1 MNLSL
6 RRRILLTMVPPLVL
20 FAALGIGGVVLV
32 RELAYRID
40 AILRENYDSVR
51 AMEELNEALERI
63 DSAYQFALA
72 GKETEARKSHADNW
86 PRYDKQMDV
95 EKRNITIFPDEP
107 ILVKK
112 LDELTL
118 IYRQQG
124 EQFFARPAGS
134 PERPTD
140 YFGKPGL
147 LDSFKQIKDVSAA
160 ILHLNQ
166 ENMEQANRSARDTA
180 RRSQYVLVGGLVLT
194 GLAAGVFCWRLVR
207 SISLPIEAVTRAA
220 QAIGAGQLGQ
230 RVPVLR
236 HDELGQL
243 TEAFNRMSQQL
254 SDLRRSNM
262 RRLVRAQQ
270 TSQATID
277 SFPDPIL
284 VIDPEGRLE
293 LANRLA
299 CQVLGVVPTEA
310 DQPNPAW
317 EPPES
322 LRQPLANALHEQQP
336 YLTEV
341 FDQVLTFQLAGEERA
356 YLPQIRPIRD
366 PYGDTLG
373 AAVVL
378 NDVTR
383 FRLLDRLKSDL
394 VATASHELKTPL
406 TSVRLAIHV
415 LLEERVGP
423 LEAKQVELLLD
434 ARDNTERL
442 YKMIESLL
450 ALARLEQGKGGL
462 QLVPEAPQALLRA
475 AADAIAPRAE
485 DRQISLV
492 VEASPDLP
500 RVAIDPAR
508 LGHALANLLDNA
520 LTYTEPRGQVT
531 LSAEAGADGFV
542 KLTIADTGVGIPAE
556 SLPHLFEKFFRV
568 PEQGRAGGT
577 GLGLAIVKEIVLA
590 HGGEITCTSA
600 PGKGTAFHLL
610 LPVWKG

>member
-6 RRRILLTMVPPLVL
+6 RRRILLTIAPPLLLFTVL
-20 FAALGIGGVVLV
+20 GVAGVLLL

-51 AMEELNEALERI
+51 AMNELNEALERI

-72 GKETEARKSHADNW
+72 GEEEKARMSQAANW
-86 PRYDKQMDV
+86 PLYDQQLAR
-95 EKRNITIFPDEP
+95 EKANITIFPDER
-107 ILVKK
+107 ILVEK
-112 LDELTL
+112 LDELTRH
-118 IYRQQG
+118 YRQQG
-124 EQFFARPAGS
+124 EQFFSRPAGS
-134 PERPTD
+134 PQRQLD
-140 YFGKPGL
+140 YFGTPGL
-147 LDSFKQIKDVSAA
+147 LDSFQQLKEVSGA
-160 ILHLNQ
+160 ILRLNQ
-166 ENMEQANRSARDTA
+166 DYMEKANQSAKDTA
-180 RRSQYVLVGGLVLT
+180 RRSLFVLGGGLVL
-194 GLAAGVFCWRLVR
+194 AGVVAVVFSWRLAR
-207 SISLPIEAVTRAA
+207 AIALPIEAVTRAA
-220 QAIGAGQLGQ
+220 QAIGAGQLSQ

-243 TEAFNRMSQQL
+243 TESFNVMSQQL
-254 SDLRRSNM
+254 SDLRKSNM
-262 RRLVRAQQ
+262 RRLLRAQQ

-293 LANRLA
+293 LANRAA
-299 CQVLGVVPTEA
+299 CQVLGVAPTEA
-310 DQPNPAW
+310 DQPNPPW
-317 EPPES
+317 EPPDA
-322 LRQPLANALHEQQP
+322 LRQPLTAALREQRP

-341 FDQVLTFQLAGEERA
+341 FDQALTFQLGSEERA
-356 YLPQIRPIRD
+356 YLPQVRPIRD

-415 LLEERVGP
+415 LLEERIGTLDP
-423 LEAKQVELLLD
+423 KQIELLLD

-442 YKMIESLL
+442 LKMIESLL
-450 ALARLEQGKGGL
+450 ALARLEQGQGQL
-462 QLVPEAPQALLRA
+462 QVVAEAPLSLLRS
-475 AADAIAPRAE
+475 AADAVAPRAE
-485 DRQISLV
+485 DKKITLV
-492 VEASPDLP
+492 IEAAPDLP
-500 RVAIDPAR
+500 RVAVDPAR
-508 LGHALANLLDNA
+508 LGHALGNLLDNA
-520 LTYTEPRGQVT
+520 LAYTEPGGKVT
-531 LSAEAGADGFV
+531 LGAEAADGFV
-542 KLTIADTGVGIPAE
+542 KLTVADTGVGIPAE
-556 SLPHLFEKFFRV
+556 SMPHLFEKFFRV

-590 HGGEITCTSA
+590 HHGEITCTSV
-600 PGKGTAFHLL
+600 PGQGSAFHLL